1 VRILADEVKVLA
13 INASPRKYGNT
24 YKLLKVAV
32 KAAEENGGEVDV
44 IHLYDYAL
52 KPCKGCISDDEEAC
66 RPPCLMEDDAW
77 EVLKKVRDSD
87 ALIVATPIYWYG
99 PPGHL
104 KTLIDKMTVFENMA
118 IIEGRSW
125 VEGKA
130 AGFIASGGDSGEI
143 LTIAYLMVVFNS
155 MGFLIPPWALAYY
168 TGLGDALEREDRVL
182 DAANVGLAVVKA
194 AKGVKVK
201 EWYDP
206 NLVVKLGGE
215 ELINSVREEA
225 DDLRRKT
232 WKERES
238 LLRRMRNFDFN
249 KFRQ

>member
-1 VRILADEVKVLA
+1 MTLTEDVKVLA

-32 KAAEENGGEVDV
+32 RAAEESGGKVDV
-44 IHLYDYAL
+44 IHLYDYDL

-87 ALIVATPIYWYG
+87 AMIVATPIYWYG

-118 IIEGRSW
+118 VVEGRSW
-125 VEGKA
+125 VEGKV
-130 AGFIASGGDSGEI
+130 AGFIAAGGDSGEI

-168 TGLGDALEREDRVL
+168 TGLGDALERQDRVL
-182 DAANVGLAVVKA
+182 DAANVGLAVVRA
-194 AKGVKVK
+194 VKEVRVK
-201 EWYDP
+201 EWYEP
-206 NLVVKLGGE
+206 HLLEKLGGG
-215 ELINSVREEA
+215 ELINSVRNEA
-225 DDLRRKT
+225 DELREKT
-232 WKERES
+232 WEEREH
-238 LLRRMRNFDFN
+238 LLRKMRSTDFR